1 MSAKFVIICLS
12 HSSAFADSLYSSHC
26 WPRATEDMHCA
37 GYFHSFCLLWSFMKF
52 YLNFPW
58 LNISMRVSFQTLLT
72 KECVCQKFWRFCISP
87 RLLHQLWKGNCKK
100 QTIAWTWSKNSGS
113 FSHLVFVSFLSE
125 QPYKCWWFRCVCDS
139 NCVGDI
145 VILGVPWEPYVPEIC
160 PLFHITVFLT
170 KYSHSC
176 HILLAP
182 SGALVF
188 IMGYYISNS
197 TA

>member
-1 MSAKFVIICLS
+1 MQGPTMSAKFVIICLS

-87 RLLHQLWKGNCKK
+87 RLLHQLGKGNCKK
-100 QTIAWTWSKNSGS
+100 TNHSLNMKQKQWLLAILCLYH
-113 FSHLVFVSFLSE
+113 FFLSNLIN
-125 QPYKCWWFRCVCDS
+125 VD
-139 NCVGDI
+139 G
-145 VILGVPWEPYVPEIC
+145 LGVSVT
-160 PLFHITVFLT
+160 LTV
-170 KYSHSC
+170 
-176 HILLAP
+176 
-182 SGALVF
+182 
-188 IMGYYISNS
+188 
-197 TA
+197 

>member
-1 MSAKFVIICLS
+1 
-12 HSSAFADSLYSSHC
+12 
-26 WPRATEDMHCA
+26 
-37 GYFHSFCLLWSFMKF
+37 MKF

-58 LNISMRVSFQTLLT
+58 LDISMWVSFQTLLT

-87 RLLHQLWKGNCKK
+87 RLLHQLGKGNCKK

-125 QPYKCWWFRCVCDS
+125 QRYKCWWFRCVCDS

-170 KYSHSC
+170 KYSHFC

-197 TA
+197 TAQLVFQIIQILKSLKDPTCAIFFKIKSTLECEEFEKIWKSSRAVLLDI